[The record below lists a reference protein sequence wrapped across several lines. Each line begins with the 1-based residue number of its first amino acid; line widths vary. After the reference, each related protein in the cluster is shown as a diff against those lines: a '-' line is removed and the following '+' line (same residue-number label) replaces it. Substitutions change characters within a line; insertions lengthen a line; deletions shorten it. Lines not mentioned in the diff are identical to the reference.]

1 MSILSLDSLAQL
13 KLPSVIS
20 DNMVL
25 QREINAPIWGW
36 AKPNTKVTV
45 KFENQIKSTTADAE
59 GCWKIFLDPLRVN
72 DKPQKMT
79 VESGSSIIILK
90 NILVGEVWLC
100 SGQSNMEFSMNRIE
114 NPKKHMAAANDS
126 KIRFIAVNKF
136 NFKPYEC
143 DDCIAD
149 WQECSPK
156 SIPERTA
163 VGYYFAK
170 KLREKLGVPVGLI
183 ESYFGATIVEAWTP
197 AHILQKWPE
206 LRDTLTILSK
216 YKNNKRFNLLKK
228 REEKEWIN
236 KLKKFDKGFAEN
248 WMEENTSTKN
258 WGKIS
263 LPAAWSSIK
272 NLKNFKGDV
281 WFRKNFS
288 IPASWENK
296 VLIIELAGIE
306 EFNITWLSGKEI
318 GIRQMP
324 EMSWYHCR
332 YTVKSSDFKPG
343 KNSIT
348 ICVYNK
354 HLNGGLVGPKNIMR
368 IFPDGEIDKAIPL
381 SGEWLYKKGYAG
393 TDLPEP
399 SISLSIGRNT
409 ISTLYN
415 SMIAPVIPFG
425 IRGVLWYQGESN
437 QLQPEQYREM
447 FPDMIKS
454 WREEWNQ
461 GNFPFYYVQI
471 APWKYN
477 NGINAALLRE
487 AQFLTLKTTNTGM
500 VVTLDIGDLND
511 IHPKNKKDV
520 GERLALWAFAK
531 DYGFNDIV
539 FSGPLYKKM
548 KIAGDKIILY
558 FDYADGLKTRDGKA
572 LTDFEIAGS
581 DGKFFPATAEISG
594 NSIILFSDNV
604 KKPTAAR
611 YGWSDTAEP
620 NLCNKAGLP
629 ASSFRTNIK

>member
-1 MSILSLDSLAQL
+1 MSILSLNSLAQL

-25 QREINAPIWGW
+25 QRGINVPIWGW

-45 KFENQIKSTTADAE
+45 KFDNQTKSTTADAE
-59 GCWKIFLDPLRVN
+59 GCWKIFLDPLKAN
-72 DKPQKMT
+72 DNPQKMRIALRMPGSI
-79 VESGSSIIILK
+79 ESGNSIITLK

-100 SGQSNMEFSMNRIE
+100 SGQSNMEFSMNRIK
-114 NPKKHMAAANDS
+114 NPEKHMAAATDD
-126 KIRFIAVNKF
+126 KIRFIAVDKF

-170 KLREKLGVPVGLI
+170 KLREKLDVPVGLI

-206 LRDTLTILSK
+206 LRDTLAVLSK

-236 KLKKFDKGFAEN
+236 KLKKFDEGFAGN
-248 WMEENTSTKN
+248 WMEEKTSTKN
-258 WGKIS
+258 WKKIS
-263 LPAAWSSIK
+263 LPAAWSSVK
-272 NLKNFKGDV
+272 DLKDFK
-281 WFRKNFS
+281 
-288 IPASWENK
+288 
-296 VLIIELAGIE
+296 IE

-332 YTVKSSDFKPG
+332 YAVKSSDFKPG

-348 ICVYNK
+348 VCVYNK
-354 HLNGGLVGPKNIMR
+354 HLNGGLVGPEHIMR
-368 IFPDGEIDKAIPL
+368 IFPKGEIDKAIPL
-381 SGEWLYKKGYAG
+381 SGEWFYKKGYIG

-399 SISLSIGRNT
+399 PLSLTIGRNT

-437 QLQPEQYREM
+437 QLRPEQYREM

-454 WREEWNQ
+454 WRKEWNQ

-531 DYGFNDIV
+531 DYGFKNIV

-558 FDYADGLKTRDGKA
+558 FDYADGLKTRDGKE
-572 LTDFEIAGS
+572 LTDFEIAGH

-594 NSIILFSDNV
+594 NSILVYSDNV